1 MKSIDVKTAKTA
13 ELVAFYNE
21 HAEQLGK
28 KQVTKFADRQTAELR
43 VTMMIADLEA
53 ATTEEDKPWGY
64 EVHGLTHCP
73 HCGIH
78 LDNGIGEH
86 GQEVNDKIIKHEK
99 FQYVCLACG
108 TEFGPAIPGKTEA
121 DPVRSA
127 AIAESWKDDDV
138 RKARSTH
145 NAVEVDGV
153 RYRSVREA
161 FKRLGLPDSKHI
173 KFRLQLKMYGEQ
185 AFGKYNFTLVQ

>member
-1 MKSIDVKTAKTA
+1 MKSIDTKTAKTA
-13 ELVAFYNE
+13 ELVTFYNE
-21 HAEQLGK
+21 HAPQFGK
-28 KQVTKFADRQTAELR
+28 REVKKFVDRQTAELR
-43 VTMMIADLEA
+43 VNQLLADMA
-53 ATTEEDKPWGY
+53 AVTTEEEKPWGY
-64 EVHGLTHCP
+64 ETHGLTHCP
-73 HCGIH
+73 HCNIH

-86 GQEVNDKIIKHEK
+86 GQEVNGKIIKHDK

-108 TEFGPAIPGKTEA
+108 TEFGPAIPGTTEA

-127 AIAESWKDDDV
+127 AIADSWKDDDV

-161 FKRLGLPDSKHI
+161 FKQLGLPDSKHI
-173 KFRLQLKMYGEQ
+173 KFRGQLKQYGEQ
-185 AFGKYNFTLVQ
+185 AFGKHNFVLIK